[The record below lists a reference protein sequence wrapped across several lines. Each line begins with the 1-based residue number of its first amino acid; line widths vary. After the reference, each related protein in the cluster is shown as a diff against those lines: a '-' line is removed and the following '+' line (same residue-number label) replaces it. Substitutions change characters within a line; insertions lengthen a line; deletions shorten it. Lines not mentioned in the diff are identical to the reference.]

1 MHTNG
6 IITHHTSPTLKHKL
20 MNQMD
25 PQEARKT
32 MGDEEEYF
40 WQEIRQLEIK
50 ADVKMIN
57 KLYHI
62 YENTNCQKTRSIL
75 NTFR

>member
-1 MHTNG
+1 
-6 IITHHTSPTLKHKL
+6 
-20 MNQMD
+20 MD

-32 MGDEEEYF
+32 MGDKEKHF
-40 WQEIRQLEIK
+40 WQEIRQLKIK
-50 ADVKMIN
+50 ANVKMIN

-62 YENTNCQKTRSIL
+62 YENTNCQETRSIL

>member
-6 IITHHTSPTLKHKL
+6 IITHPTSPTLKHEL

-32 MGDEEEYF
+32 MRDEERYF
-40 WQEIRQLEIK
+40 WQEVRQLKIK
-50 ADVKMIN
+50 ANVKMIN

-62 YENTNCQKTRSIL
+62 YENTKCQKTRSIL
-75 NTFR
+75 NTFQ